1 MYYRRGFYP
10 RPGQADVSDDL
21 WAEFQR
27 IRGHMSNL
35 DQNNV
40 DDNTVLVDQIVPPTD
55 IDRNGIS
62 DIVDEN
68 GEFLYK
74 QAGAHSA
81 AGTQL
86 PTGHMALKNFA
97 LSSASWV
104 DLGRYGLTLRAQ
116 SRGDAPWIVG
126 VSAAFLVYRKDGVPM
141 GAGDSI
147 VDGYNVSGFHK
158 GEGPLNPW
166 DRAAV
171 RLRVK
176 SSQGGLSA
184 AEAVLMFNSQ
194 SGTGT
199 IATVATFIARG
210 GPIEFS
216 PAIQYREIYRF
227 PGGSSDTPETGDA
240 LQNDYEVEIEGW
252 DGTPRWGLHVHR
264 ANIFAFGLYR

>member
-74 QAGAHSA
+74 ENMMHADS
-81 AGTQL
+81 
-86 PTGHMALKNFA
+86 MAFKNFA

-126 VSAAFLVYRKDGVPM
+126 VSAAFVVYRKDGVPM
-141 GAGDSI
+141 GAGD
-147 VDGYNVSGFHK
+147 NVMDLFGDPAFHK
-158 GEGPLNPW
+158 GEGPRTPW

-171 RLRVK
+171 RLRAK

-199 IATVATFIARG
+199 IATVATFMARG

-227 PGGSSDTPETGDA
+227 PGGSDTPETGDA
-240 LQNDYEVEIEGW
+240 LQNDYEVEIAGW
-252 DGTPRWGLHVHR
+252 DGTPRWGLHIHR